1 MPKDLWSR
9 VLNAVK
15 TRVPAPVFSTWFK
28 PLKPLE
34 MKGQT
39 LVVLAPNPL
48 ARTWIGEQYG
58 TLFADVLDEL
68 HLAGHTVELVDA
80 PMAPREE
87 LTLTAPERS
96 GRTATPIVSQL
107 VPLKNGGDSD
117 PGPLNPNYRFEG
129 FIEGP
134 SNRFAYAACLAVA
147 QNPAKAY
154 NPLYIYGGVGLGKTH
169 LMQSVAGYLREHAPS
184 LRIVYLSAERFTNE
198 MISSIAHRQQHEF
211 RERYRRVDVLL
222 LDDVQFLKGKMGT
235 QEELFHTFN
244 ALHESQ
250 RQVIISS
257 DCHPR
262 ELQEIEERLRSR
274 FEWGLIAD
282 IQPPELETKVAILHK
297 KAESHGISVP
307 EDVALYIASH
317 VNSNIRELEGCLVR
331 LVAFSSFKGLPITM
345 DLARQTFDALFRT
358 QGQVVT
364 VDAIQKHVAAAY
376 KLQPKDI
383 KSKTNKSEIV
393 VPRQVAMYLCKELT
407 DASLPEIGRKF
418 GGKHHS
424 TVLHSIRRVEERMA
438 SDPAF
443 QQRIRT
449 FLASFR

>member
-1 MPKDLWSR
+1 MPKALGSR
-9 VLNAVK
+9 VLSAVR
-15 TRVPAPVFSTWFK
+15 TRVPAPVYSTWFK

-34 MKGQT
+34 LRDGT
-39 LVVLAPNPL
+39 LYVLAPNPM
-48 ARTWIGEQYG
+48 ARTWIAEHYG
-58 TLFADVLDEL
+58 TLFPEVLGALGVADGEV
-68 HLAGHTVELVDA
+68 VLVDQGERV
-80 PMAPREE
+80 PGE
-87 LTLTAPERS
+87 LTLTAPAPKAAAPAPRP
-96 GRTATPIVSQL
+96 AAPAA
-107 VPLKNGGDSD
+107 D
-117 PGPLNPNYRFEG
+117 PDAVPLNPSYRFDG

-134 SNRFAYAACLAVA
+134 SNRFAFAAASAVA

-169 LMQSVAGYLREHAPS
+169 LMQSIAGYLRQHAPGVKV
-184 LRIVYLSAERFTNE
+184 VYLSAERFTNE
-198 MISSIAHRQQHEF
+198 MISSIAHKQQHEF

-244 ALHESQ
+244 ALHEAQ
-250 RQVIISS
+250 KQVVISS

-297 KAESHGISVP
+297 KAEAHGLQLP

-331 LVAFSSFKGLPITM
+331 LVAFSSFKGLPI
-345 DLARQTFDALFRT
+345 DLELARQTFETLFRT
-358 QGQVVT
+358 EGRVIT
-364 VDAIQKHVAAAY
+364 VEAIQKHVAAAY
-376 KLQPKDI
+376 RLQAKDL
-383 KSKTNKSEIV
+383 KSKTNKAEIV
-393 VPRQVAMYLCKELT
+393 LPRQVAMYLCKELT

-424 TVLHSIRRVEERMA
+424 TVLHSIRKVEERMGKDGSFA
-438 SDPAF
+438 
-443 QQRIRT
+443 QRVKT
-449 FLASFR
+449 FLASFQ

>member
-15 TRVPAPVFSTWFK
+15 TRVPAPVFSTWFR
-28 PLKPLE
+28 PLKALE
-34 MKGQT
+34 IKDKT
-39 LVVLAPNPL
+39 ILVLAPNPL
-48 ARTWIGEQYG
+48 ARTWIGEQYE
-58 TLFADVLDEL
+58 TLFSDVLEEL
-68 HLAGHTVELVDA
+68 HLPDHRVELVDA
-80 PMAPREE
+80 PRAPREE
-87 LTLTAPERS
+87 LTLTALEPARPSVRAVFPE
-96 GRTATPIVSQL
+96 
-107 VPLKNGGDSD
+107 VPAPNGGDSD

-169 LMQSVAGYLREHAPS
+169 LMQSVAGYLREQAPA
-184 LRIVYLSAERFTNE
+184 LRVVYLSAERFTNE

-345 DLARQTFDALFRT
+345 DLARQTFDTLFRT
-358 QGQVVT
+358 DGRVVT

-438 SDPAF
+438 GDPVF
-443 QQRIRT
+443 QQRVRT

>member
-1 MPKDLWSR
+1 MLS
-9 VLNAVK
+9 AVK
-15 TRVPAPVFSTWFK
+15 ARVPAPVYSTWFK

-34 MKGQT
+34 LRGST
-39 LVVLAPNPL
+39 LYILAPNPM
-48 ARTWIGEQYG
+48 ARTWIGEHYG
-58 TLFADVLDEL
+58 TLFPEVLSALGVVDAE
-68 HLAGHTVELVDA
+68 VVLVDEGD
-80 PMAPREE
+80 PSPSE
-87 LTLTAPERS
+87 LTLTAPPRRAAPQAPAPEAPRN
-96 GRTATPIVSQL
+96 GHEVDTA
-107 VPLKNGGDSD
+107 
-117 PGPLNPNYRFEG
+117 PLNPSYRFEG

-134 SNRFAYAACLAVA
+134 SNRFAFAAASAVA

-169 LMQSVAGYLREHAPS
+169 LMQSIAGYLRQHAPH
-184 LRIVYLSAERFTNE
+184 LRVVYLSAERFTNE
-198 MISSIAHRQQHEF
+198 MISSIAHKQQHEF

-244 ALHESQ
+244 ALHEAQ
-250 RQVIISS
+250 KQVVISS

-297 KAESHGISVP
+297 KAESHGLQLP

-331 LVAFSSFKGLPITM
+331 LVAFSSFKGLPI
-345 DLARQTFDALFRT
+345 DLELARQTFETLFRT
-358 QGQVVT
+358 EGRVIT

-376 KLQPKDI
+376 RLQPKDL
-383 KSKTNKSEIV
+383 KSKTNKAEIV

-424 TVLHSIRRVEERMA
+424 TVLHSIRKVEERMGK
-438 SDPAF
+438 DGGF
-443 QQRIRT
+443 QQRVKT